1 MKNKIKSLCLLIC
14 AACVLV
20 LIPVFFTQDHPIEV
34 SVPVLTEQQAAAQE
48 EAQQKAAQASAHKAK
63 VRRIFRCQT
72 DDDCV
77 IVDKD
82 PCGCLVGPEGVTAI
96 NAAHTLEFNTMQ
108 SGVLAK
114 ACPNGTPSRENE
126 CSPLARAVC
135 RENMCHI
142 DY

>member
-1 MKNKIKSLCLLIC
+1 MKNKIKSFCLLGC

-20 LIPVFFTQDHPIEV
+20 SIPVFFSKDLPIEV
-34 SVPVLTEQQAAAQE
+34 SMPVLTEQQAAAQE

-63 VRRIFRCQT
+63 VRRVFRCQA
-72 DDDCV
+72 DEDCI

-82 PCGCLVGPEGVTAI
+82 PCGCLVGPSGVTAI
-96 NAAHTLEFNTMQ
+96 NASYTLDFNKMQ

-114 ACPNGTPSRENE
+114 ACPDRAPSQEKE
-126 CSPLARAVC
+126 CSPSAQAVC
-135 RENMCHI
+135 RENVCHI